1 MNAPMTK
8 FAIMRA
14 NREKQERQKQR
25 VRSAELYDADLEFQE
40 WAARQR
46 ANALNAARLDKGRQS
61 KNPFNI
67 WGW

>member
-14 NREKQERQKQR
+14 NREKQRQRLK
-25 VRSAELYDADLEFQE
+25 SAEAYDADLEYQE

-46 ANALNAARLDKGRQS
+46 ATAYNAAKLDVGRQS